1 MRKILSLFLMT
12 FVSVM
17 MFAATETTVYYT
29 VPAATIGTYSVK
41 LNVNF
46 KGDGDDWHQFDM
58 TKTAL
63 TNNGDPVYSY
73 KYTDAY
79 DGVGVMQFQ
88 LYDGE
93 TWKSQK
99 VAISSWTAVA
109 TYNGKMYVHATEQ
122 WVAAPAGGGESGS
135 DDSNVLYVWNGIGS
149 TTDAIEKGGEAEAV
163 QTTGTNME
171 VGNSQK
177 GNYCFKMNKGFT
189 KGEYYIGIA
198 LENSV
203 NAGDTVRIAYFRTGD
218 KSTYVLGMDFSA
230 DKASVATT
238 YQILSQGD
246 PQVLA
251 SNGTP
256 VDSIYIVP
264 EGVANAKYIR
274 LYRNS
279 GSTGVYVAKFELLK
293 KVEQGGE
300 GGDDPVAE
308 EPAVIKMHGNFTGD
322 WANTDAFTLSEDK
335 KTATLKLT
343 LNKGNYEFG
352 MRIGSDD
359 NWTSNGVAF
368 TRENKSAAVA
378 AGTGNLKLAAD
389 TKGDYTFTWTYAN
402 NTLAIDFPEYVE
414 TLPEMQIAGA
424 WEVKDD
430 AWVKNAMTPAEDKK
444 TASYEVELKAGD
456 YEFKVIKDGAW
467 LAKAN
472 EGNAYGLHRDW
483 TGVAGVVDQNTSENL
498 KLTADVDGKYT
509 FVWTFANDSLG
520 VVFPAKPVE
529 LQAVSEATTWDFS
542 KITANKDNSL
552 YGNDG
557 IKLTDESTPSKND
570 EVVYANYSADFM
582 TFAEGFDAT
591 TMAFKG
597 EYPIR
602 KNQYCQAG
610 TLRFKT
616 TVAGTITVKFSDTGS
631 SASATAV
638 KRYLVVNG
646 EQTEYWTSRENNGE
660 ESYAAQ
666 LNVTSGEIAVP
677 AGDVT
682 ITGSSAIIMYNV
694 TFTPEAPAKFY
705 ITGNEALLGEK
716 AWNPAAIKVTEDS
729 YTFENLAAGDYKLK
743 VTDGAWNSEETPHM
757 NLGYDALTQED
768 KTGLTAD
775 NDNNICFTLKEAGNV
790 VVTYKVVDKVTTFT
804 VTGNFYVRV
813 PEYKDLYLV
822 PGVWAEAD
830 AKIAAWIWGKELDG
844 QWTAFFA
851 GEGDTLTAK
860 VNADADSIIF
870 VRFNSAVETPAWSDE
885 EGVIWN
891 KANDQLI
898 NECNLFVINDW
909 NLYSWCQANPFETW
923 FGDANWKPETE
934 SNLVYDEATKTATI
948 TIAQNKNG
956 QWQAQV
962 KYHGAPA
969 KAGKYYDLS
978 FKLKANKT
986 FGGITVKYQ
995 DNAQMLY
1002 ETTVALEENVEL
1014 AYAKKDLEGLAGNG
1028 ILVLDFGYA
1037 AAGTVITLSDVAIVE
1052 KDKPDEVVL
1061 PVMQIAGAWE
1071 VDAENGNA
1079 WVLNAM
1085 TPAENKKTASY
1096 EVELKAGDYEFKV
1109 IKDGAWLTKANEG
1122 SAYGLH
1128 RDWTGVAGV
1137 TDDVTENIKLT
1148 ADVDGKYTF
1157 VWTFANDSIGVVFP
1171 ALPVKYCE
1179 FPTGHHNQ
1187 ADFGDANARILLT
1200 IQKIADSNNLRVAV
1214 KNNNANGNTKTGL
1227 NYLWVNATGAKNN
1240 NATYGSHD
1248 AEDVEEVS
1256 VIVEFD
1262 EAQESYVFNNIHWAY
1277 AGWGGEWAIDGLT
1290 VLASELCEAPETPA
1304 KFYITG
1310 DSALVVN
1317 AGLDKEKA
1325 WAPDAI
1331 KVTEDSY
1338 TFENLA
1344 VGDYKLKVTDGAWS
1358 SEETPRVNLGFSDLT
1373 QEDKAGL
1380 TADKDNNICFTLKE
1394 AGNVVVT
1401 CKKVEN
1407 VTTFTVT
1414 GNFYVPAEPEKV
1426 LPKVGLGAN
1435 FNGWNWEANLF
1446 TPAKDSITASIK
1458 VNLGVTDTIQ
1468 FKIVS
1473 DGSWLSLNGEGE
1485 TLYRLH
1491 RDWNKAE
1498 HVNLIN
1504 EGRNFSLVA
1513 DAAGEYTFTWTYADS
1528 TLVVTFP
1535 EKGEPTLADGYY
1547 LVGKFGGVDAWTVV
1561 DLTEDKLFV
1570 STGIETGEYS
1580 LNVTLAEGDEF
1591 KVVRVEDDAIKTW
1604 FPEGDNN
1611 NYKVDANHAGAKTIY
1626 FRPEYN
1632 GNDDWHAKCIYVAPN
1647 SDTPTGINAINVDAK
1662 AVKVLRNGIL
1672 VIEKNGKAY
1681 NAMGQTIR

>member
-1 MRKILSLFLMT
+1 MMAADYVKVTEAPTDWSGDYLFVYEAENVAFNGGLATLDAAANTIAVEITDEKI
-12 FVSVM
+12 
-17 MFAATETTVYYT
+17 AATDATNAAKFTLAAVEGGYSVQSASGKFIGVSSYGNGLKQADAVGSYVHNSLTIDESGNAIIGIYNASWNTTGGTMILNFNANKSDKRFRYYKDGSQKKIQLYKYVAEAAQGGGEGGETTSTVKTIYCKNAQSWWFADGATVGIYAFKGETVKNAAWPGVRMTAVEGETNLWKADIDTAKYEKIIFVRVSGTGDIADYGAQTEDLT
-29 VPAATIGTYSVK
+29 VPADKDLYTIT
-41 LNVNF
+41 
-46 KGDGDDWHQFDM
+46 
-58 TKTAL
+58 
-63 TNNGDPVYSY
+63 
-73 KYTDAY
+73 
-79 DGVGVMQFQ
+79 
-88 LYDGE
+88 
-93 TWKSQK
+93 
-99 VAISSWTAVA
+99 
-109 TYNGKMYVHATEQ
+109 
-122 WVAAPAGGGESGS
+122 
-135 DDSNVLYVWNGIGS
+135 S
-149 TTDAIEKGGEAEAV
+149 TTAQWSGEGNKV
-163 QTTGTNME
+163 TG
-171 VGNSQK
+171 
-177 GNYCFKMNKGFT
+177 
-189 KGEYYIGIA
+189 A
-198 LENSV
+198 WSV
-203 NAGDTVRIAYFRTGD
+203 YGA
-218 KSTYVLGMDFSA
+218 
-230 DKASVATT
+230 
-238 YQILSQGD
+238 Q
-246 PQVLA
+246 
-251 SNGTP
+251 
-256 VDSIYIVP
+256 
-264 EGVANAKYIR
+264 
-274 LYRNS
+274 
-279 GSTGVYVAKFELLK
+279 
-293 KVEQGGE
+293 
-300 GGDDPVAE
+300 GGDDPVVD
-308 EPAVIKMHGNFTGD
+308 EPAVIKLHGNFSDGTN

-352 MRIGSDD
+352 MRIGADD

-378 AGTGNLKLAAD
+378 AGEGNLKLAAD
-389 TKGDYTFTWTYAN
+389 TKGDYTFTWTYAT

-414 TLPEMQIAGA
+414 TLPKMQIAGA
-424 WEVKDD
+424 WEVKEE
-430 AWVKNAMTPAEDKK
+430 AWVLNAMTPAEDKK

-456 YEFKVIKDGAW
+456 YEFKMIKDGTW

-472 EGNAYGLHRDW
+472 NGVAYGLHREW

-529 LQAVSEATTWDFS
+529 LQAVSEATVWDFS

-557 IKLTDESTPSKND
+557 IKLTDASTPSKND

-582 TFAEGFDAT
+582 TFAEGFDAS

-790 VVTYKVVDKVTTFT
+790 VVTYKKVEDVTTFT

-822 PGVWAEAD
+822 PGVWAEGE

-860 VNADADSIIF
+860 VNADADSVIF
-870 VRFNSAVETPAWSDE
+870 VRFNKTVETPAWSDE

-948 TIAQNKNG
+948 TIAQNKVG
-956 QWQAQV
+956 QWRAQV

-978 FKLKANKT
+978 FKLKANKAV
-986 FGGITVKYQ
+986 GGITVKYQ
-995 DNAQMLY
+995 DNAEMLY

-1037 AAGTVITLSDVAIVE
+1037 TEGTVITLSDVAIVE
-1052 KDKPDEVVL
+1052 KDEPDEVVL
-1061 PVMQIAGAWE
+1061 PVMQIAGAWDVKDE
-1071 VDAENGNA
+1071 A

-1109 IKDGAWLTKANEG
+1109 IKDGAWLAKANEG
-1122 SAYGLH
+1122 NAYGLH
-1128 RDWTGVAGV
+1128 REWTGVAGV
-1137 TDDVTENIKLT
+1137 VDQNTLENLKLT

-1179 FPTGHHNQ
+1179 FPTGHLKQ

-1227 NYLWVNATGAKNN
+1227 NYLRVNATGAKNN

-1358 SEETPRVNLGFSDLT
+1358 SEETPRMNLGFSDLT

-1380 TADKDNNICFTLKE
+1380 TTDKDNNICFTLKE

-1401 CKKVEN
+1401 CKKVED

-1435 FNGWNWEANLF
+1435 FNGWNWEANLL
-1446 TPAKDSITASIK
+1446 TPAKDSLTASIK

-1504 EGRNFSLVA
+1504 DGRNFSLVA

-1535 EKGEPTLADGYY
+1535 EKGEPTLDDGYY
-1547 LVGKFGGVDAWTVV
+1547 VIGLNGWEVA
-1561 DLTEDKLFV
+1561 DLTENDMLWP
-1570 STGIETGEYS
+1570 TGIETGEYS
-1580 LNVTLAEGDEF
+1580 LDVTLAEGDKF

-1604 FPEGDNN
+1604 YPAEGDD
-1611 NYKVDANHAGAKTIY
+1611 YKVDAAHAGAKTIY

-1632 GNDDWHAKCIYVAPN
+1632 GNDDWYAKCIYVAPN
-1647 SDTPTGINAINVDAK
+1647 SDTPTGINAINADAK

>member
-1 MRKILSLFLMT
+1 MAADYVKVTEAPTDWSGDYLFVYEAENVAFNGGLATLDAAANTIAVEITDEKI
-12 FVSVM
+12 
-17 MFAATETTVYYT
+17 AATDATNAAKFTLAAVEGGYSVQSASGKFIGVSSYGNGLKQADAVGSYVHNSLTIDESGNAIIGIYNASWNTTGGTMILNFNANKSDKRFRYYKDGSQKKIQLYKYVAEAAQGGGEGGETTSTVKTIYCKNAQSWWFADGATVGIYAFKGETVKNAAWPGVRMTAVEGETNLWKADIDTAKYEKIIFVRVSGTGDIADYGAQTEDLT
-29 VPAATIGTYSVK
+29 VPADKDLYTIT
-41 LNVNF
+41 
-46 KGDGDDWHQFDM
+46 
-58 TKTAL
+58 
-63 TNNGDPVYSY
+63 
-73 KYTDAY
+73 
-79 DGVGVMQFQ
+79 
-88 LYDGE
+88 
-93 TWKSQK
+93 
-99 VAISSWTAVA
+99 
-109 TYNGKMYVHATEQ
+109 
-122 WVAAPAGGGESGS
+122 
-135 DDSNVLYVWNGIGS
+135 S
-149 TTDAIEKGGEAEAV
+149 TTAQWSGEGNKV
-163 QTTGTNME
+163 TG
-171 VGNSQK
+171 
-177 GNYCFKMNKGFT
+177 
-189 KGEYYIGIA
+189 A
-198 LENSV
+198 WSV
-203 NAGDTVRIAYFRTGD
+203 YGA
-218 KSTYVLGMDFSA
+218 
-230 DKASVATT
+230 
-238 YQILSQGD
+238 Q
-246 PQVLA
+246 
-251 SNGTP
+251 
-256 VDSIYIVP
+256 
-264 EGVANAKYIR
+264 
-274 LYRNS
+274 
-279 GSTGVYVAKFELLK
+279 
-293 KVEQGGE
+293 
-300 GGDDPVAE
+300 GGDDPVVD
-308 EPAVIKMHGNFTGD
+308 EPAVIKLHGNFSDGTN

-352 MRIGSDD
+352 MRIGADD

-378 AGTGNLKLAAD
+378 AGEGNLKLAAD
-389 TKGDYTFTWTYAN
+389 TKGDYTFTWTYAT

-414 TLPEMQIAGA
+414 TLPKMQIAGA
-424 WEVKDD
+424 WEVKEE
-430 AWVKNAMTPAEDKK
+430 AWVLNAMTPAEDKK

-456 YEFKVIKDGAW
+456 YEFKMIKDGTW

-472 EGNAYGLHRDW
+472 NGVAYGLHREW

-529 LQAVSEATTWDFS
+529 LQAVSEATVWDFS

-557 IKLTDESTPSKND
+557 IKLTDASTPSKND

-582 TFAEGFDAT
+582 TFAEGFDAS

-790 VVTYKVVDKVTTFT
+790 VVTYKKVEDVTTFT

-822 PGVWAEAD
+822 PGVWAEGE

-860 VNADADSIIF
+860 VNADADSVIF
-870 VRFNSAVETPAWSDE
+870 VRFNKTVETPAWSDE

-948 TIAQNKNG
+948 TIAQNKVG
-956 QWQAQV
+956 QWRAQV

-978 FKLKANKT
+978 FKLKANKAV
-986 FGGITVKYQ
+986 GGITVKYQ
-995 DNAQMLY
+995 DNAEMLY

-1037 AAGTVITLSDVAIVE
+1037 TEGTVITLSDVAIVE
-1052 KDKPDEVVL
+1052 KDEPDEVVL
-1061 PVMQIAGAWE
+1061 PVMQIAGAWDVKDE
-1071 VDAENGNA
+1071 A

-1109 IKDGAWLTKANEG
+1109 IKDGAWLAKANEG
-1122 SAYGLH
+1122 NAYGLH
-1128 RDWTGVAGV
+1128 REWTGVAGV
-1137 TDDVTENIKLT
+1137 VDQNTLENLKLT

-1179 FPTGHHNQ
+1179 FPTGHLKQ

-1227 NYLWVNATGAKNN
+1227 NYLRVNATGAKNN

-1358 SEETPRVNLGFSDLT
+1358 SEETPRMNLGFSDLT

-1380 TADKDNNICFTLKE
+1380 TTDKDNNICFTLKE

-1401 CKKVEN
+1401 CKKVED

-1435 FNGWNWEANLF
+1435 FNGWNWEANLL
-1446 TPAKDSITASIK
+1446 TPAKDSLTASIK

-1504 EGRNFSLVA
+1504 DGRNFSLVA

-1535 EKGEPTLADGYY
+1535 EKGEPTLDDGYY
-1547 LVGKFGGVDAWTVV
+1547 VIGLNGWEVA
-1561 DLTEDKLFV
+1561 DLTENDMLWP
-1570 STGIETGEYS
+1570 TGIETGEYS
-1580 LNVTLAEGDEF
+1580 LDVTLAEGDKF

-1604 FPEGDNN
+1604 YPAEGDD
-1611 NYKVDANHAGAKTIY
+1611 YKVDAAHAGAKTIY

-1632 GNDDWHAKCIYVAPN
+1632 GNDDWYAKCIYVAPN
-1647 SDTPTGINAINVDAK
+1647 SDTPTGINAINADAK

>member
-29 VPAATIGTYSVK
+29 APAATIGTYSVK

-122 WVAAPAGGGESGS
+122 WVAAPAAGGESGEGAYELTFVYY
-135 DDSNVLYVWNGIGS
+135 DKTDGDSSGKLSTVEGVFDEESQAYV
-149 TTDAIEKGGEAEAV
+149 AEV
-163 QTTGTNME
+163 
-171 VGNSQK
+171 
-177 GNYCFKMNKGFT
+177 T
-189 KGEYYIGIA
+189 KGSDVY
-198 LENSV
+198 
-203 NAGDTVRIAYFRTGD
+203 AGRKYKDDITGD
-218 KSTYVLGMDFSA
+218 SIFSNLKFGSSS
-230 DKASVATT
+230 KAGQLTFTLKEEVE
-238 YQILSQGD
+238 
-246 PQVLA
+246 
-251 SNGTP
+251 
-256 VDSIYIVP
+256 VDSIVFHAAMY
-264 EGVANAKYIR
+264 
-274 LYRNS
+274 S
-279 GSTGVYVAKFELLK
+279 DT
-293 KVEQGGE
+293 E
-300 GGDDPVAE
+300 GGDGFSVNGTAFTLSRGKLKFEEKVWKPTGKVSSIDILQTKASKGRFFLTAISVYPKQSTGGDNPVVE
-308 EPAVIKMHGNFTGD
+308 EPAVIKLHGNFSDGSN

-368 TRENKSAAVA
+368 TRENKSAEVVK
-378 AGTGNLKLAAD
+378 GSGNLTLAAD
-389 TKGDYTFTWTYAN
+389 TKGDYTFTWTYAT

-414 TLPEMQIAGA
+414 TLPVMQIAGA
-424 WEVKDD
+424 WEVKEE
-430 AWVKNAMTPAEDKK
+430 AWVLNAMTPAEDKK
-444 TASYEVELKAGD
+444 TASYEVELKAGE

-483 TGVAGVVDQNTSENL
+483 TGVAGVVDKNTSENL

-529 LQAVSEATTWDFS
+529 LQAVSEAAAWDFS

-646 EQTEYWTSRENNGE
+646 EQTKYWTSRENNGE
-660 ESYAAQ
+660 EPYDAQ

-682 ITGSSAIIMYNV
+682 ITGSSAIVMYNV

-804 VTGNFYVRV
+804 VTGKFYVRV

-851 GEGDTLTAK
+851 PKAEGNDTLVAK
-860 VNADADSIIF
+860 IDAAADSIIF
-870 VRFNSAVETPAWSDE
+870 VRFNKTVETPAWSDE

-948 TIAQNKNG
+948 TIAQNKVG
-956 QWQAQV
+956 QWRAQV

-978 FKLKANKT
+978 FKLKANKAV
-986 FGGITVKYQ
+986 GGITVKYQ
-995 DNAQMLY
+995 DNAEMLY

-1037 AAGTVITLSDVAIVE
+1037 TEGTVITLSDVAIVE
-1052 KDKPDEVVL
+1052 KDEPDEVVL
-1061 PVMQIAGAWE
+1061 PVMQIAGAWDVKDE
-1071 VDAENGNA
+1071 A

-1109 IKDGAWLTKANEG
+1109 IKDGAWLSKANEG

-1137 TDDVTENIKLT
+1137 RDDVSENIKLT

-1179 FPTGHHNQ
+1179 FPTGHLKQ
-1187 ADFGDANARILLT
+1187 ADFGDPNGRILLT

-1227 NYLWVNATGAKNN
+1227 NYLRVNATGAKNN

-1338 TFENLA
+1338 TFESLA

-1358 SEETPRVNLGFSDLT
+1358 SEETPRMNLGFSDLT

-1380 TADKDNNICFTLKE
+1380 TADKDNNICFTLSE
-1394 AGNVVVT
+1394 TGNVVVT
-1401 CKKVEN
+1401 YKKVEG

-1414 GNFYVPAEPEKV
+1414 GNFYVPAEPEKK

-1435 FNGWNWEANLF
+1435 FNGWNWETNLL
-1446 TPAKDSITASIK
+1446 TPAKDSLTASIK
-1458 VNLGVTDTIQ
+1458 VTLGVTDTIQ

-1473 DGSWLSLNGEGE
+1473 DGNWLSLNGEGE

-1504 EGRNFSLVA
+1504 DGRNFSLVA

-1547 LVGKFGGVDAWTVV
+1547 LVGKFGGVNAWTVV

-1570 STGIETGEYS
+1570 STGIETGEYL

-1611 NYKVDANHAGAKTIY
+1611 NYKVDAAHAGAKTIY

-1632 GNDDWHAKCIYVAPN
+1632 GNDDWHERCIYVAPN
-1647 SDTPTGINAINVDAK
+1647 SDTPTGINAINADAK